1 MKPTTGQGINAGA
14 MREQLTLQKRST
26 SQSASGEPELSWDDF
41 ATMRAEP
48 LRTPGREIY
57 AAAERNARV
66 PTTFKLR
73 YLDGVLPEMRA
84 VDSKQRVYNIKS
96 AIDPTGRR
104 EELLLTCEELVED
117 APS

>member
-14 MREQLTLQKRST
+14 MREQLTIQQRTTLQGP
-26 SQSASGEPELSWDDF
+26 SGEPLLQWNSF
-41 ATMRAEP
+41 AIVRAEVT
-48 LRTPGREIY
+48 RIPGKEIY

-73 YLDGVLPEMRA
+73 WLDGVVPEMRA
-84 VDSKQRVYNIKS
+84 FDTHQRVYNIKS

-104 EELLLTCEELVED
+104 EELLLTCEELVEEQ
-117 APS
+117 P